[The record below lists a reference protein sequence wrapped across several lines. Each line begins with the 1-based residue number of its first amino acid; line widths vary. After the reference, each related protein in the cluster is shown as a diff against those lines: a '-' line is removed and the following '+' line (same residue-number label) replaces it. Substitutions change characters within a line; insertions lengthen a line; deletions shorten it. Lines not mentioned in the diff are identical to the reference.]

1 MKVWFAPVLTPALIL
16 ALTSLLFA
24 APQHHSG
31 AHYSYSGHHSFSSND
46 PNSDACED
54 HMNISSDEYRSEA
67 RAEEE
72 KVVPKQPLKITA
84 SRNGGIHVKQ
94 WDRNEIGIKICKVAI
109 ARTDADAQRMVNAIS
124 VSVQGNDVRV
134 NGPDNQGDEEGNWS
148 SVVLVRVPAGAQLD
162 LSAHNGG
169 ISFRKVNVN
178 ATAHAVNGGISLN
191 ETSGKLDVEA
201 QNGGVTVTDCNG
213 DIKVDVQNG
222 GVALKLASTWKGAGL
237 DARTHNGGLVVE
249 VPRDFKSALEVSGS
263 RHTAILCQDD
273 ACSRGQRTWNNDDDR
288 ILRIGAGDPIIRTS
302 TVNGGIVV
310 KSRTNRNEDT
320 I

>member
-1 MKVWFAPVLTPALIL
+1 MKVLLAPALIF
-16 ALTSLLFA
+16 AVASLLVA

-31 AHYSYSGHHSFSSND
+31 ARYAYSGHHNFSNND

-54 HMNISSDEYRSEA
+54 HMNISSDEFRSQA

-72 KVVPKQPLKITA
+72 KVVSKQPLKITA

-94 WDRNEIGIKICKVAI
+94 WDRNEIGIKICKVAV
-109 ARTDADAQRMVNAIS
+109 ARTDAEAQHMVNAIS
-124 VSVQGNDVRV
+124 LSINGNDVRV
-134 NGPDNQGDEEGNWS
+134 NGPNNQGDEDGNWS

-162 LSAHNGG
+162 LSAYNGG
-169 ISFRKVNVN
+169 VSFRKVNVN
-178 ATAHAVNGGISLN
+178 ATAHTVNGGISLN
-191 ETSGKLDVEA
+191 ETSGKLDVQA
-201 QNGGVTVTDCNG
+201 QNGGVTVEDCNG

-222 GVALKLASTWKGAGL
+222 GVSLKLAPTWKGTGL
-237 DARTHNGGLVVE
+237 EARTHNGGLVVE

-273 ACSRGQRTWNNDDDR
+273 ACSRGQRTWNDDDAR
-288 ILRIGAGDPIIRTS
+288 ILRIGAGDPVIRTS

-310 KSRTNRNEDT
+310 KNRTRGDDDT

>member
-1 MKVWFAPVLTPALIL
+1 MKALLTPVLIL
-16 ALTSLLFA
+16 AIASLLAA
-24 APQHHSG
+24 APQKHSG
-31 AHYSYSGHHSFSSND
+31 AHYRGHNFSNND

-54 HMNISSDEYRSEA
+54 HLNMSNNEYRSEA

-94 WDRNEIGIKICKVAI
+94 WDRNEIGIKVCKAAV
-109 ARTDADAQRMVNAIS
+109 ARTDAEAQRVVNAIKL
-124 VSVQGNDVRV
+124 SVQGNDVNV
-134 NGPDNQGDEEGNWS
+134 IGPELGDDDSGNWS
-148 SVVLVRVPAGAQLD
+148 SVVLVHVPAGAQLD
-162 LSAHNGG
+162 LNAHNGG

-178 ATAHAVNGGISLN
+178 ATARTVNGGIALN

-201 QNGGVTVTDCNG
+201 QNGGVSVSDCNG

-222 GVALKLASTWKGAGL
+222 GLALKLAPTWSGPGL
-237 DARTHNGGLVVE
+237 EARTHNGGLSVE

-288 ILRIGAGDPIIRTS
+288 ILRIGAGDPVIRTS

-310 KSRTNRNEDT
+310 KSRSNRRDDDT